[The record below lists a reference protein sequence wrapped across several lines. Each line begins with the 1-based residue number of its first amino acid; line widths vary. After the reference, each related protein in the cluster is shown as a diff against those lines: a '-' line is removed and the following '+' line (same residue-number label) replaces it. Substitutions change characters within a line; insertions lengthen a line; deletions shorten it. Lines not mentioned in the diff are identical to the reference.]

1 MFFINTLIIMKAH
14 WINSNIFCQA
24 IGVLL
29 ELTRFGGIRYHF
41 IIYNNV
47 SFVLHRLPLTQ
58 ASCSSLTRR
67 VKTSSPTT
75 MDIQTVQ
82 SRAYLGLGST
92 RASDQKTTAICQM
105 RTYIDMLPNDYLHI
119 AWSKKLCTITARF
132 WCEGY
137 HIVYWPMTPLIIH
150 MKYLCDKCYKSV
162 MYSIVDVYCVK
173 IHIW

>member
-1 MFFINTLIIMKAH
+1 MVSHNISCPLINSKFVYHIYSLLETFFNPRYTMFFINTLIIMKAH

-47 SFVLHRLPLTQ
+47 SSVLHRLPLTQ

-82 SRAYLGLGST
+82 SRVYLGLGST

-105 RTYIDMLPNDYLHI
+105 RTYIDMLPNDSL
-119 AWSKKLCTITARF
+119 
-132 WCEGY
+132 
-137 HIVYWPMTPLIIH
+137 
-150 MKYLCDKCYKSV
+150 
-162 MYSIVDVYCVK
+162 
-173 IHIW
+173 